1 MMRLVSDILL
11 SASQRLF
18 HFLLLSMQE
27 RAPIRLAESIVM
39 YPQDCSRRVMSVR
52 RALDCHWVT
61 ALQTT
66 SHLPIPF
73 VITAD
78 WVFMCVCFA
87 VEVQKTCC

>member
-1 MMRLVSDILL
+1 
-11 SASQRLF
+11 
-18 HFLLLSMQE
+18 MQE
-27 RAPIRLAESIVM
+27 RAQIRFAESIVIN
-39 YPQDCSRRVMSVR
+39 PKDLSRRVPSVR
-52 RALDCHWVT
+52 SALDCHWVT